1 LKYYVSK
8 IKIYHDGGLITE
20 IKDLYLLVD
29 ASNNDEYNLG
39 TFDNINKIEGI
50 AFGLGVDEDA
60 NHLDPTLYDPSHPLA
75 LKVPTMHWG
84 WTSGYR
90 FLAFEALS
98 GPTEATATNGLELHC
113 LGDNNYQNVYFPLNA
128 ENSGNRSTINIDA
141 NYANLLKNIDGKY
154 GLISHASS
162 GPSAVAMKNFGNS
175 VFKASV
181 STATNDLSN
190 QKLSV
195 FPNPTSKELS
205 INFPMQSANN
215 QKISI
220 TTIEGK
226 EVLKINKDAELLS
239 FPLVLS
245 SGNYM
250 INIIENNKIIARQ
263 KLVIIE

>member
-1 LKYYVSK
+1 
-8 IKIYHDGGLITE
+8 
-20 IKDLYLLVD
+20 
-29 ASNNDEYNLG
+29 
-39 TFDNINKIEGI
+39 
-50 AFGLGVDEDA
+50 
-60 NHLDPTLYDPSHPLA
+60 
-75 LKVPTMHWG
+75 
-84 WTSGYR
+84 
-90 FLAFEALS
+90 
-98 GPTEATATNGLELHC
+98 
-113 LGDNNYQNVYFPLNA
+113 
-128 ENSGNRSTINIDA
+128 
-141 NYANLLKNIDGKY
+141 
-154 GLISHASS
+154 
-162 GPSAVAMKNFGNS
+162 MKNFGNS